1 MSVPQ
6 IVRSKYKFN
15 VGSRKNLIVIKPEKH
30 KINEQKQF
38 LKFGLINIRSL
49 TPKAVIVNE
58 MITDNSFDVLCL
70 TETWLKPNDYIGL
83 NESTPPNYCYKHEPR
98 QTGRGGGVA
107 TIYSDILSVTQ
118 KTGYR
123 FKSFEILM
131 LNVTLSDMQKKSIVS
146 LSLATVYRP
155 PGPYTEFL
163 KEFGDFLSDLLVTA
177 DKALIFGDFNIHID
191 NTNDALGLAF
201 TNLLNCF
208 GVKQNVTGPT
218 HRFNHTLDLIIS
230 HGIDLTDIDIVP
242 QSDDVTDHFLVSCI
256 LRINNNNYIASR
268 YRPGRTIV
276 PATKDRFANNLPDLS
291 QLLCVPINTHEL
303 DKMTGNMG
311 TIFSN
316 TLEAVAPIKLKK
328 VREKRTVPWYNSN
341 THALKKETRS
351 LERKW
356 RKTNLEVFRIAWK
369 NSMSSYRQA
378 LKTARAEHIHKLIE
392 NNQNNPRFL
401 FSTVAR
407 LTNNQTPPD
416 LNIPSQ
422 LNSNDFMNFFT
433 DKIDNIRNTI
443 TNVDSTA
450 SNTLV
455 LSIAPKDKLQ
465 CFTTIG
471 QEELN
476 KLITASKPTTCLL
489 DPVPT
494 KLLKELLPVAEKP
507 LLNII
512 NSSLSLGHVPKPFKL
527 AVIKPLIKKP
537 QLDPSELANYR
548 PISNLPFMS
557 KILEKVVSA
566 QLCSYL
572 QKNDLYEEFQSG
584 FRPHH
589 STETA
594 LVKITNDLLLA
605 SDQGCIS
612 LLVLLDLSAAFDTI
626 DHDILID
633 RLQNYTGIQG
643 QALRWFRSYL
653 SDRYHFVYLNGE
665 SSHLSPVKYGVPQGS
680 VLGPLLFSI
689 YMLPLGN
696 IIRKYGISFHCYAD
710 DTQLYI
716 STRPGETSKLSKLT
730 ECVKNV
736 KDWMTNNFLL
746 LNSDK
751 TEILLIGPENI
762 TQNLVDYNLQLDGCT
777 VTSSTV
783 KNLGVILDSN
793 LSFENHI
800 SHVTKTAF
808 FHLRNIAKLR
818 NMLPVP
824 DAEKLVHAFMTSRLD
839 YCNAL
844 LGGCSAS
851 SINKLQVVQ
860 NAAARVLT
868 RSRKYDHI
876 TPILQSLHWLPIKFR
891 ISYKILL
898 LTYKALN
905 GLAPAYLTSLLP
917 RYNPSRSLRSQNAGL
932 LIVPRI
938 AKSTKGGR
946 AFSHLAPKLW
956 NSLPDNVRGSD
967 TLSLFKSRLKTH
979 LFGQAFK

>member
-1 MSVPQ
+1 
-6 IVRSKYKFN
+6 
-15 VGSRKNLIVIKPEKH
+15 
-30 KINEQKQF
+30 
-38 LKFGLINIRSL
+38 
-49 TPKAVIVNE
+49 
-58 MITDNSFDVLCL
+58 
-70 TETWLKPNDYIGL
+70 
-83 NESTPPNYCYKHEPR
+83 
-98 QTGRGGGVA
+98 
-107 TIYSDILSVTQ
+107 
-118 KTGYR
+118 
-123 FKSFEILM
+123 
-131 LNVTLSDMQKKSIVS
+131 
-146 LSLATVYRP
+146 
-155 PGPYTEFL
+155 
-163 KEFGDFLSDLLVTA
+163 
-177 DKALIFGDFNIHID
+177 
-191 NTNDALGLAF
+191 
-201 TNLLNCF
+201 
-208 GVKQNVTGPT
+208 
-218 HRFNHTLDLIIS
+218 
-230 HGIDLTDIDIVP
+230 
-242 QSDDVTDHFLVSCI
+242 
-256 LRINNNNYIASR
+256 
-268 YRPGRTIV
+268 
-276 PATKDRFANNLPDLS
+276 
-291 QLLCVPINTHEL
+291 
-303 DKMTGNMG
+303 MTGNMG

-450 SNTLV
+450 SNTLG

-808 FHLRNIAKLR
+808 FHLRNTAKLR
-818 NMLPVP
+818 NMLPVS

-844 LGGCSAS
+844 LGGCPAS

-876 TPILQSLHWLPIKFR
+876 TPILQSLHWLPIKFS

-946 AFSHLAPKLW
+946 AFSHLAPNLW
-956 NSLPDNVRGSD
+956 NRFQKGQNIGLHQLVRSLELGKELANALLNPR
-967 TLSLFKSRLKTH
+967 R
-979 LFGQAFK
+979 